1 MSGDGQKSFFGAK
14 EEKRDVAMKDVR
26 NYAEET
32 LAAAEGSKEVT
43 HAPKDSTEASS
54 SEKFPATAEEGR
66 ETTEDSHLLAETEGS
81 HNATMAPKV
90 VARRQIAGWV
100 GVVVILIVT
109 TLLALLEQI
118 TTLEAKVDGLGE
130 EIRKLTEE
138 IGSDEEEITRERLT
152 DLLERMDNLIS
163 EGQDALNEFEEL
175 VNSEGETYKR
185 EHDLRLNVLRPAF
198 NRLHSEIATWRG
210 VKLEHGEQFE
220 KAVNLWTWYYPKR
233 DDDGNSELKLIIH
246 HETRHG
252 VKEMMEDTLTHL
264 RNKGSIAAAH
274 VKTSWEEAPKFRP
287 DDVVRN
293 FYK

>member
-1 MSGDGQKSFFGAK
+1 M
-14 EEKRDVAMKDVR
+14 
-26 NYAEET
+26 
-32 LAAAEGSKEVT
+32 
-43 HAPKDSTEASS
+43 
-54 SEKFPATAEEGR
+54 
-66 ETTEDSHLLAETEGS
+66 AETEGS

-175 VNSEGETYKR
+175 VNSEGETYNR

-264 RNKGSIAAAH
+264 RKKGSIAAAH
-274 VKTSWEEAPKFRP
+274 VKTSWEEAPKFGP

>member
-130 EIRKLTEE
+130 EIRKLTKE

-175 VNSEGETYKR
+175 VNSEGETYNR

-233 DDDGNSELKLIIH
+233 DDGNSELKLIIH
-246 HETRHG
+246 HETQHG
-252 VKEMMEDTLTHL
+252 VKEMMEDTLTDL

-274 VKTSWEEAPKFRP
+274 VKTSWEEAPKFGP